1 MAYVVALALLG
12 VFIANVVMGA
22 VSNAAFFNN
31 VVEMLVLFAA
41 AIAFSVAILR
51 AEARAQQQSKD
62 D

>member
-1 MAYVVALALLG
+1 MAYLVALALLG

-22 VSNAAFFNN
+22 VSNSAFFSN
-31 VVEMLVLFAA
+31 VAEMLVLFAA

-51 AEARAQQQSKD
+51 AEARAKEQSKD

>member
-1 MAYVVALALLG
+1 MAYLVALALLG

-22 VSNAAFFNN
+22 VSNAAFFSN

-51 AEARAQQQSKD
+51 AEARAKEQSKD